1 VKASVSLAAGRPGPI
16 LIRTWIGV
24 ALPPAGWIADFLVRY
39 SVMRFVSMHGTRWP
53 LHVCTAVGLLC
64 VVVGA
69 ALCLGTLRSPA
80 PSPELRTMARWGLAL
95 AAFFLLLVA
104 AEAFPVLVLAPHE
117 IT

>member
-1 VKASVSLAAGRPGPI
+1 MDSVSVAPDRPPAI
-16 LIRTWIGV
+16 LVRTWIGV

-39 SVMRFVSMHGTRWP
+39 SVMRFVSTHGTRWP
-53 LHVCTAVGLLC
+53 LHLCTAVGLLC
-64 VVVGA
+64 VAGGA
-69 ALCLGTLRSPA
+69 ALSLATLRSPA
-80 PSPELRTMARWGLAL
+80 PSPELRTVARWGLAL